1 MSTRFTASKAT
12 VTELPQN
19 ISRRIS
25 DDLEIRGATSD
36 DLSAVLRLLS
46 QMHDQPATP
55 QAHGLEDTFLGILAS
70 PSRVLLLA
78 VQGDL
83 AVGTLDLFIV
93 ANLTRGGRPW
103 AGIENLVV
111 DAGRRRQEIGSALI
125 DVAVDLARE
134 LDCYKLQLVSHERRG
149 AAHDLYRRAG
159 FDAPVHGY
167 RRYL

>member
-1 MSTRFTASKAT
+1 M
-12 VTELPQN
+12 TELPRD

-25 DDLEIRGATSD
+25 DDLEIRAATRE
-36 DLSAVLRLLS
+36 DLSAVLGLLS
-46 QMHDQPATP
+46 QMHEMPATEST
-55 QAHGLEDTFLGILAS
+55 QALEDTFREILTS

-78 VQGDL
+78 VQGGVV
-83 AVGTLDLFIV
+83 AGSLDLVVV

-111 DAGRRRQEIGSALI
+111 DADRRRQGIGSALI
-125 DVAVDLARE
+125 DVAVDLARQ

-149 AAHDLYRRAG
+149 AAHDLYRRSG

>member
-1 MSTRFTASKAT
+1 M
-12 VTELPQN
+12 TELTQD

-25 DDLEIRGATSD
+25 DNLEIRRATLD
-36 DLSAVLRLLS
+36 DLSAVLGLLS
-46 QMHDQPATP
+46 QMHDKPAT
-55 QAHGLEDTFLGILAS
+55 AKTRGFEDTFREILAS

-78 VQGDL
+78 VQGEVV
-83 AVGTLDLFIV
+83 VGTLDLFV
-93 ANLTRGGRPW
+93 MANLTREGRPW

-111 DAGRRRQEIGSALI
+111 DTGRRRHGIGSALI

>member
-1 MSTRFTASKAT
+1 M
-12 VTELPQN
+12 TELPQD

-25 DDLEIRGATSD
+25 NDLEIRGATPD
-36 DLSAVLRLLS
+36 DLPAVLGLLS
-46 QMHDQPATP
+46 QMHDKPASAQT
-55 QAHGLEDTFLGILAS
+55 HGLENTFREMLAS

-78 VQGDL
+78 VHSDVV
-83 AVGTLDLFIV
+83 VGTLDLFVV

-111 DAGRRRQEIGSALI
+111 DTDRRRHGIGSALI
-125 DVAVDLARE
+125 DVAVDLAHQ